1 MKGELEYRAVVAV
14 GVDLETGE
22 VESVT
27 VRAATDGDE
36 RVDLSI
42 SLDSDEDRRTRYTT
56 ARSRSSTRVRRS
68 R

>member
-27 VRAATDGDE
+27 VRAATDDVG
-36 RVDLSI
+36 
-42 SLDSDEDRRTRYTT
+42 
-56 ARSRSSTRVRRS
+56 
-68 R
+68 